1 MQFDDVQ
8 SASILMER
16 YLWFPSTG
24 LQGCERIDEVYR
36 AHYTVLDF
44 LVLYNTLK
52 SQLQS
57 NRYMIAKINS
67 DI

>member
-1 MQFDDVQ
+1 MQFGDVQ

-16 YLWFPSTG
+16 NGSSFSTRF
-24 LQGCERIDEVYR
+24 QGCERVDEVYR
-36 AHYTVLDF
+36 AYYTVIDF

-57 NRYMIAKINS
+57 NRYMIAKIK
-67 DI
+67 